1 MCEMEVRVEMEMEME
16 MKAEESPMDEGD
28 MENK

>member
-1 MCEMEVRVEMEMEME
+1 MEMEME
-16 MKAEESPMDEGD
+16 MKAEESPVRQDLTKHAMDEGD